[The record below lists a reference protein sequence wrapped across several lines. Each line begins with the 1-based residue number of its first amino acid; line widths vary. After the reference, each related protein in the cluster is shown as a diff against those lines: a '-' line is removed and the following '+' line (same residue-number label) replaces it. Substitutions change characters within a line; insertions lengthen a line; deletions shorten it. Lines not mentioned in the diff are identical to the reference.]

1 MQGDILKGLKL
12 GRKVAEADSTCGAAI
27 WPTPCDNLRL
37 SPDNLCSPHS
47 VHSVRPKLFVMCGPH
62 PQNVSCHRRSLNVS
76 NNNGRFRVFCL
87 CLSTYLGKSR
97 SGEKL
102 EHVDYSPAR
111 REKKERENPFF
122 GANPLVPEPQLRR
135 GQVWCMEGIN
145 KCASLLLPP
154 TPPQNTLS
162 YASSLRSGL
171 TRLNSD

>member
-1 MQGDILKGLKL
+1 MGG
-12 GRKVAEADSTCGAAI
+12 
-27 WPTPCDNLRL
+27 PPPCDNLRL
-37 SPDNLCSPHS
+37 SPDNLSSPPHS
-47 VHSVRPKLFVMCGPH
+47 SACVNTMHNAAHGVHPVRPKLFVMCGPH

-135 GQVWCMEGIN
+135 GQVCGMEGIN